1 MTNRLHFVEIEVS
14 RGQEVASALNHYASD
29 GYVIEATTSDRI
41 IMSKKINEKI
51 KETKADKKKE
61 KERGRSE
68 PRENG
73 GERTD

>member
-14 RGQEVASALNHYASD
+14 RGQEVASTLNHYAAD

-41 IMSKKINEKI
+41 IMSKKIKEK
-51 KETKADKKKE
+51 KADKKTE
-61 KERGRSE
+61 KEHDRSE

-73 GERTD
+73 GALTD